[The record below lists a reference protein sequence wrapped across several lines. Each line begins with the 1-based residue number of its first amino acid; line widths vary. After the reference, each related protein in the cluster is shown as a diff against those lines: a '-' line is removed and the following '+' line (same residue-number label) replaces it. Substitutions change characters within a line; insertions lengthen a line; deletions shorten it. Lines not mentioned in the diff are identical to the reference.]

1 MEEIGEILSRGFG
14 VWKRNL
20 NLCIPFLLNIIASM
34 LIFLPILAAIIVAI
48 MPIDSL
54 NDLNQTS
61 LQDAGAMQEMLT
73 QIGDSLESLSGETIL
88 QVAGLFLALIVLVS
102 LINSFFTAGAIG
114 MARQALE
121 NGKSDTSSMW
131 SAAKKHFFGLF
142 LATLLIELLTMAG
155 MIFILPGIIMGGE
168 PLPEDPEALGLLAAG
183 ILLFVFY
190 ALALSVILVAV
201 PYVLVVDGHT
211 PMQSI
216 SESIKFF
223 RYNKFDVA
231 VLWLFMA
238 AFSLGLQMIGGIAP
252 TGSGAS
258 SESLS
263 VITSMINLLVL
274 APLSNLWWTRLY
286 MSRRGILN
294 VAETEDPW

>member
-34 LIFLPILAAIIVAI
+34 MVFLPILAAIIVTI

-73 QIGDSLESLSGETIL
+73 QMDDSLKSLPGETIL
-88 QVAGLFLALIVLVS
+88 QVAGLFLAMIVIIS

-121 NGKSDTSSMW
+121 DGRSDTSSMW
-131 SAAKKHFFGLF
+131 SAGRRNFFGLF

-168 PLPEDPEALGLLAAG
+168 PLPKDPDALGLLAMG

-201 PYVLVVDGHT
+201 PYALVVDGHS
-211 PMQSI
+211 PVQSI

-231 VLWLFMA
+231 VLWLLMA

-252 TGSGAS
+252 AGSGAS
-258 SESLS
+258 NESLS
-263 VITSMINLLVL
+263 AITSMINLLVL

>member
-34 LIFLPILAAIIVAI
+34 IVFLPILAAIIVTI

-73 QIGDSLESLSGETIL
+73 RTGDSLKSLSGETIL
-88 QVAGLFLALIVLVS
+88 QIAGLFLALIVLIS

-121 NGKSDTSSMW
+121 NGRSDISSMW
-131 SAAKKHFFGLF
+131 STGRRHFVRLF

-168 PLPEDPEALGLLAAG
+168 PLPEDPEALGLMAAG

-190 ALALSVILVAV
+190 ALALSVILIAV
-201 PYVLVVDGHT
+201 PYALVVDGHT
-211 PMQSI
+211 PVQSI

-231 VLWLFMA
+231 VLWLLMA

-252 TGSGAS
+252 AGSGAS
-258 SESLS
+258 NESLS
-263 VITSMINLLVL
+263 AITSMINLLVL

>member
-34 LIFLPILAAIIVAI
+34 IVFLPILAAIIVTI

-73 QIGDSLESLSGETIL
+73 RTGDSLKSLSGETIL
-88 QVAGLFLALIVLVS
+88 QIAGLFLALIVLTS

-121 NGKSDTSSMW
+121 NGRSDISSMW
-131 SAAKKHFFGLF
+131 STGRRHFVRLF

-168 PLPEDPEALGLLAAG
+168 PLPEDPEALGLMAAG
-183 ILLFVFY
+183 ILPFV
-190 ALALSVILVAV
+190 LS
-201 PYVLVVDGHT
+201 
-211 PMQSI
+211 
-216 SESIKFF
+216 
-223 RYNKFDVA
+223 
-231 VLWLFMA
+231 
-238 AFSLGLQMIGGIAP
+238 
-252 TGSGAS
+252 
-258 SESLS
+258 
-263 VITSMINLLVL
+263 
-274 APLSNLWWTRLY
+274 
-286 MSRRGILN
+286 
-294 VAETEDPW
+294 

>member
-34 LIFLPILAAIIVAI
+34 MIFLPILAAIIVTI
-48 MPIDSL
+48 MPLDSL

-61 LQDAGAMQEMLT
+61 LQDAGAMQEILT
-73 QIGDSLESLSGETIL
+73 QMGDSLKSLPGETIFK
-88 QVAGLFLALIVLVS
+88 VAGLFLALIVLIS

-121 NGKSDTSSMW
+121 DGRSDTISMW
-131 SAAKKHFFGLF
+131 SAGRRHFFGLF

-168 PLPEDPEALGLLAAG
+168 PIPKDPGTLGLLAVG

-201 PYVLVVDGHT
+201 PYAIVVDGHS
-211 PMQSI
+211 PVQSI
-216 SESIKFF
+216 SEAIKFF

-231 VLWLFMA
+231 VLWLLMA

-252 TGSGAS
+252 AGSGAS
-258 SESLS
+258 NESLS
-263 VITSMINLLVL
+263 AITSMINLLVL

-286 MSRRGILN
+286 MSRKGILN

>member
-34 LIFLPILAAIIVAI
+34 LIFLPILAAIIVTI

-54 NDLNQTS
+54 NDLNQAS

-73 QIGDSLESLSGETIL
+73 QIGDSLKSLPGETIL
-88 QVAGLFLALIVLVS
+88 QVAGLFLAVIVLIS

-121 NGKSDTSSMW
+121 NGRSDTSSMW
-131 SAAKKHFFGLF
+131 SAGRRHFFGLF
-142 LATLLIELLTMAG
+142 LATLLIELLTLSG

-168 PLPEDPEALGLLAAG
+168 PLPKDPEALGLLAVG
-183 ILLFVFY
+183 LFLFVFL
-190 ALALSVILVAV
+190 ALALSVIMVAV
-201 PYVLVVDGHT
+201 PYALVVDGHT
-211 PMQSI
+211 PVQSI

-231 VLWLFMA
+231 VLWLLMA

-252 TGSGAS
+252 AGSGAS

-263 VITSMINLLVL
+263 AITSIINLLVL

-286 MSRRGILN
+286 MSRRGILK

>member
-20 NLCIPFLLNIIASM
+20 KLCIPFLLNIMASM
-34 LIFLPILAAIIVAI
+34 LIFLPILAAIIVTF

-61 LQDAGAMQEMLT
+61 LQDVGAMQEMLT
-73 QIGDSLESLSGETIL
+73 RIGDSLTSLPEETIL
-88 QVAGLFLALIVLVS
+88 QVAGLFLAMIVLIS

-114 MARQALE
+114 MAKQAIE
-121 NGKSDTSSMW
+121 NGRTDISSMW
-131 SAAKKHFFGLF
+131 SAGRRHFFGLF
-142 LATLLIELLTMAG
+142 LAMVLIELLTLAG
-155 MIFILPGIIMGGE
+155 MIFILPGIIVGGE
-168 PLPEDPEALGLLAAG
+168 PIPKDPEALGLLAVG
-183 ILLFVFY
+183 ILMFVFY

-201 PYVLVVDGHT
+201 PYAIVVDGHT
-211 PMQSI
+211 PVQSI
-216 SESIKFF
+216 LESIKFF

-231 VLWLFMA
+231 VLWLLMA

-252 TGSGAS
+252 AGSGAS

-263 VITSMINLLVL
+263 AITSMINLLVL

>member
-34 LIFLPILAAIIVAI
+34 LIFLPILAAIIVTI

-73 QIGDSLESLSGETIL
+73 QIEDSLKSLPGETIL
-88 QVAGLFLALIVLVS
+88 QVAGLFLALIVLIS

-121 NGKSDTSSMW
+121 DGRSDISSMW
-131 SAAKKHFFGLF
+131 SAGRRNFFGLF
-142 LATLLIELLTMAG
+142 LATLLIELLSMAG
-155 MIFILPGIIMGGE
+155 MIFILPGIIIGGE
-168 PLPEDPEALGLLAAG
+168 PLPKDPEALGLLAAG

-201 PYVLVVDGHT
+201 PYALVVDGHT
-211 PMQSI
+211 PVQSI

-223 RYNKFDVA
+223 RYNKFDVV
-231 VLWLFMA
+231 VLWLLIA

-252 TGSGAS
+252 TSSGAS

-263 VITSMINLLVL
+263 AITSMINLLVL

>member
-34 LIFLPILAAIIVAI
+34 LIFLPILAAIIVTI

-73 QIGDSLESLSGETIL
+73 QIEDSLKSLPGETIL
-88 QVAGLFLALIVLVS
+88 QVAGLFLALIVLIS

-121 NGKSDTSSMW
+121 NGRSDISSMW
-131 SAAKKHFFGLF
+131 SAGRRNFFGLF
-142 LATLLIELLTMAG
+142 LATLLIELLTLAG
-155 MIFILPGIIMGGE
+155 MIFILPGIIIGGE
-168 PLPEDPEALGLLAAG
+168 PLPKDPEALGLLAAG
-183 ILLFVFY
+183 ILMFVFY

-201 PYVLVVDGHT
+201 PYALVVDGHT
-211 PMQSI
+211 PVQSI

-223 RYNKFDVA
+223 RYNKFDVV
-231 VLWLFMA
+231 VLWLLMA

-252 TGSGAS
+252 AGSGAG
-258 SESLS
+258 SEPLS
-263 VITSMINLLVL
+263 AIISMINLLVL

>member
-34 LIFLPILAAIIVAI
+34 MVFLPILAAIIVTI

-73 QIGDSLESLSGETIL
+73 QMDDSLKSLPGETIL
-88 QVAGLFLALIVLVS
+88 QVAGLFLAMIVIIS

-121 NGKSDTSSMW
+121 DGRSDTSSMW
-131 SAAKKHFFGLF
+131 SAGRRNFFGLF

-168 PLPEDPEALGLLAAG
+168 PLPKDPDALGLLAVG

-201 PYVLVVDGHT
+201 PYALVVDGHT
-211 PMQSI
+211 PTQSI
-216 SESIKFF
+216 SEAIKFF

-231 VLWLFMA
+231 VLWLLMA
-238 AFSLGLQMIGGIAP
+238 AFSLVLQMIGGIAP
-252 TGSGAS
+252 AGSGAS

-263 VITSMINLLVL
+263 AITSMINLLVL

-286 MSRRGILN
+286 MSRKGILN
-294 VAETEDPW
+294 VAEAEDPW

>member
-34 LIFLPILAAIIVAI
+34 IVFLPILAAIIVTI

-73 QIGDSLESLSGETIL
+73 RTGDSLKSLSGETIL
-88 QVAGLFLALIVLVS
+88 QIAGLFLALIVLIS

-121 NGKSDTSSMW
+121 NGRSDISSMW
-131 SAAKKHFFGLF
+131 STGRRHFVRLF

-168 PLPEDPEALGLLAAG
+168 PLPEDPEALGLMAAG

-190 ALALSVILVAV
+190 ALALSVILIAV
-201 PYVLVVDGHT
+201 PYALVVDGHS
-211 PMQSI
+211 PVQSI

-231 VLWLFMA
+231 VLWLLMA

-252 TGSGAS
+252 AGSGAS
-258 SESLS
+258 NESLS
-263 VITSMINLLVL
+263 AITSMINLLVL